1 MGGYGKITRRTQ
13 SGRRRIG
20 NATVCA
26 QSAERKAE
34 NGKRHALCAMRFRA
48 GGILCGAILFLIL
61 FAFFVPEM
69 VAAQQKETMAILP
82 FKINAQKTLDHLQL
96 GLQKMLSSQLE
107 KKGFKVVGPERINK
121 QSIAFASPI
130 DAKEVISLGKKLNAD
145 WIVMGSLT
153 QIGDKASI
161 DLKVTDI
168 SQKRMPFFIFLV
180 SEDIDQLTNTV
191 KRLTVNVY
199 DRVMGVPQID
209 SVHVAGNRRIE
220 REAILAVVGA
230 KAGDRLDYNKLDKDL
245 RDIYKMGFFKDV
257 KTETEDG
264 PTGKVITFHV
274 NEKPSVGRI
283 VFEGND
289 EIDDDDLQKD
299 LGINLYSI
307 LDNNQ
312 IRQSINRLKEL
323 YRGKGY
329 YNATIEEKTESL
341 PNNEVMLKY
350 TIDEHDKV
358 YIEKIQFVGNKHF
371 DADKL
376 KGIMETSEWWFL
388 SWITKAGILDRK
400 KLEFDAHKITAF
412 YHNHGYIKAKVGE
425 PKVIYDD
432 KLKGLVVTFDIVE
445 GPQYEVGKVAVE
457 GTLIEP
463 AEELLKK
470 VRIDKE
476 KIFNRQMVRRDILAL
491 RDVYADHGYAYA
503 EVKPII
509 NEDDEKYL
517 ADITYDITKGP
528 KVRFERITISGN
540 TVTRDKVIRRQLK
553 VIEGEYF
560 SGINLKKSS
569 ANLNRLGFFED
580 VQLETKK
587 GSSDDLMRLNVKVK
601 EKGTRT
607 FSVGAGYSSAYSAF
621 VTFQIADQN
630 FLGYGQ
636 TLQANARIGGKNTE
650 FDIKFFEPWLF
661 DTRISF
667 GADLYTWDQQ
677 YSDYSRDAMGA
688 AFNFGYPLDI
698 IDEYTRATARY
709 DFDNSRIYDV
719 KATQGPMFDMKGR
732 NVTSSVTLA
741 IKRDSRDKLW
751 NTTKGSINELSF
763 QYAGLGGDEKFN
775 KYRGRTTWFFP
786 LFWETVFL
794 VQGRAGYIKDNGKLS
809 VFQKFFLGGINT
821 VRGYDYQTIS
831 PRDENGYLVGGT
843 KMMVYNVEYRFPL
856 LKEQGVVGLVFFD
869 AGNVFDDSQSWTF
882 SGIKKSAGAGVR
894 WYSPIGPL
902 RLEYGFKLD
911 RQGNESPGKWEFS
924 VGGGI

>member
-1 MGGYGKITRRTQ
+1 MGGYGKIIRRAQ
-13 SGRRRIG
+13 SGKRKAG
-20 NATVCA
+20 NAT
-26 QSAERKAE
+26 
-34 NGKRHALCAMRFRA
+34 GYGPCAMRFRA
-48 GGILCGAILFLIL
+48 GRILSRTMLLLIL

-69 VAAQQKETMAILP
+69 VAAEKKETMAILP
-82 FKINAQKTLDHLQL
+82 FKINARKPLDHLQL
-96 GLQKMLSSQLE
+96 GLQKMLSSRLE
-107 KKGFKVVGPERINK
+107 QKGFKMISPKRINK
-121 QSIAFASPI
+121 YPIAFTPAMER
-130 DAKEVISLGKKLNAD
+130 AELLSLGKKLEAD

-153 QIGDKASI
+153 QIGNKASV
-161 DLKVTDI
+161 DLKVIDV
-168 SQKRMPFFIFLV
+168 SQKRPPFFIFLV
-180 SEDIDQLTNTV
+180 SEDIDELTDTV

-220 REAILAVVGA
+220 KAAILAVVDT
-230 KAGDRLDYNKLDKDL
+230 KAGDRLDYDKLDKDL

-264 PTGKVITFHV
+264 PSGKVVTFHV
-274 NEKPSVGRI
+274 SEKPSVGKI

-289 EIDDDDLQKD
+289 EIDDDDLKKD

-307 LDNNQ
+307 LDNNE

-323 YRGKGY
+323 YREKGY
-329 YNATIEEKTESL
+329 YNAEIEEKTEPL

-350 TIDEHDKV
+350 KIDEHDKV
-358 YIEKIQFVGNKHF
+358 YIEKIQFVGNKHY
-371 DADKL
+371 DTDQL
-376 KGIMETSEWWFL
+376 KDIMETSEWWFL
-388 SWITKAGILDRK
+388 SWITKAGILERR
-400 KLEFDAHKITAF
+400 KLEFDVHKITAF
-412 YHNHGYIKAKVGE
+412 YHNHGFIKAKVGE
-425 PKVIYDD
+425 PKVTYDD
-432 KLKGLVVTFDIVE
+432 KLKGLVVTIDIVE
-445 GPQYEVGKVAVE
+445 GHQYGVGKVTVE
-457 GTLIEP
+457 GALIEP
-463 AEELLKK
+463 ADELLKK

-476 KIFNRQMVRRDILAL
+476 KVFNREIVRKDILAL

-503 EVKPII
+503 EVRPIVKED
-509 NEDDEKYL
+509 NEKHL
-517 ADITYDITKGP
+517 ADITYDISKGP

-560 SGINLKKSS
+560 SGKNLKRSG

-621 VTFQIADQN
+621 VTFQIADEN

-636 TLQANARIGGKNTE
+636 RLQANARIGGKNTE

-661 DTRISF
+661 DTRVSF

-677 YSDYSRDAMGA
+677 FSDYSRDAMGA
-688 AFNFGYPLDI
+688 AINFGYPLDI
-698 IDEYTRATARY
+698 IDEYTRLMTRY

-719 KATQGPMFDMKGR
+719 QATEGPMYDMRGR
-732 NVTSSVTLA
+732 NVTSSVSLA
-741 IKRDSRDKLW
+741 VKRDSRDKLW
-751 NTTKGSINELSF
+751 NTTKGSINEISF

-786 LFWETVFL
+786 MFWETVFM

-831 PRDENGYLVGGT
+831 PRDANGYLVGGT
-843 KMMVYNVEYRFPL
+843 KMMCYNVEYRFPL

-882 SGIKKSAGAGVR
+882 SGIKKSAGAGIR

-911 RQGNESPGKWEFS
+911 RQGDESPGKWEFS
-924 VGGGI
+924 VGGML

>member
-1 MGGYGKITRRTQ
+1 ML
-13 SGRRRIG
+13 
-20 NATVCA
+20 CA
-26 QSAERKAE
+26 I
-34 NGKRHALCAMRFRA
+34 RHALQGGRLIFWAMLLL
-48 GGILCGAILFLIL
+48 ILC
-61 FAFFVPEM
+61 AFFVPEM
-69 VAAQQKETMAILP
+69 LAAQQKETMAILP
-82 FKINAQKTLDHLQL
+82 FKINARKHLDHLQL
-96 GLQKMLSSQLE
+96 GLQKMLSSRLE
-107 KKGFKVVGPERINK
+107 QRGFHMISPEKINK
-121 QSIAFASPI
+121 YPIAFAPAMEES
-130 DAKEVISLGKKLNAD
+130 KLLSLGKKLKSD
-145 WIVMGSLT
+145 WIVVGSLT
-153 QIGDKASI
+153 QIGNKASI
-161 DLKVTDI
+161 DLKVIDV
-168 SQKRMPFFIFLV
+168 SKKRPPFFIFLV
-180 SEDIDQLTNTV
+180 SEDIDELTDTV
-191 KRLTVNVY
+191 NRLTVNVY

-220 REAILAVVGA
+220 KAAILAVVST
-230 KAGDRLDYNKLDKDL
+230 KAGDRLNYDKLDKDL

-257 KTETEDG
+257 KTESEDG
-264 PTGKVITFHV
+264 PSGKVITFHV

-283 VFEGND
+283 VFEGNS
-289 EIDDDDLQKD
+289 EIDEDDLKKD

-307 LDNNQ
+307 LDNNE

-323 YRGKGY
+323 YREKGY
-329 YNATIEEKTESL
+329 YNAEIEEKTEQL

-350 TIDEHDKV
+350 KIDEHNKV
-358 YIEKIQFVGNKHF
+358 YIEEIQFVGNKHF

-376 KGIMETSEWWFL
+376 RDLMETSTWWFL
-388 SWITKAGILDRK
+388 SWITKAGILEKR
-400 KLEFDAHKITAF
+400 KLEFDAHKINSF
-412 YHNHGYIKAKVGE
+412 YHNHGFIKAKVDE
-425 PKVIYDD
+425 PKVAYDD
-432 KLKGLVVTFDIVE
+432 KLKGLVVTIDIVE
-445 GPQYEVGKVAVE
+445 GHQYGVGKVAVE
-457 GTLIEP
+457 GTLIES
-463 AEELLKK
+463 ADKLLKK

-476 KIFNRQMVRRDILAL
+476 KVFNREIVRRDILAL

-503 EVKPII
+503 EVRPIVKED
-509 NEDDEKYL
+509 NEKHL
-517 ADITYDITKGP
+517 ADIIYDISKGT

-540 TVTRDKVIRRQLK
+540 MVTRDKVIRRELK
-553 VIEGEYF
+553 VIEGGYF
-560 SGINLKKSS
+560 SGKKLKRSS
-569 ANLNRLGFFED
+569 ANLTRLGFFED

-621 VTFQIADQN
+621 VTFQVADEN

-636 TLQANARIGGKNTE
+636 RLQANARVGGKNTE

-661 DTRISF
+661 DTRVSF
-667 GADLYTWDQQ
+667 GADLYTWDQEF
-677 YSDYSRDAMGA
+677 SDYSRDALGA

-698 IDEYTRATARY
+698 IDEYTRAFARY

-719 KATQGPMFDMKGR
+719 VATEGPMYDMKGR

-741 IKRDSRDKLW
+741 VKRDSRDKLW
-751 NTTKGSINELSF
+751 NTSKGSINELSF
-763 QYAGLGGDEKFN
+763 QYAGIGGDEKFN

-786 LFWETVFL
+786 LFWETVFM

-831 PRDENGYLVGGT
+831 PRDANGYLIGGT
-843 KMMVYNVEYRFPL
+843 KMMCYNVEYRFPL
-856 LKEQGVVGLVFFD
+856 LKEQGLVGLVFFD

-911 RQGNESPGKWEFS
+911 RQGDESPGKWEFS